1 MAIAATFEDVQHSY
15 RGDFDKLYNMAV
27 EVAFEE
33 SVEVTFE
40 DIHRGDFWILMS
52 DFSGCT

>member
-52 DFSGCT
+52 DF